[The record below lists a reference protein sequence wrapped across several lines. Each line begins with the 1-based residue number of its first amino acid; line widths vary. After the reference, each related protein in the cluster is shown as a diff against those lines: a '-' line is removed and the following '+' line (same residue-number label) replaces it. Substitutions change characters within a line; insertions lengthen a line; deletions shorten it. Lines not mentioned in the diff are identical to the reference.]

1 MDVNNDGVVNVID
14 IVGTVNLILGDTE
27 PTLLEFCA
35 ADANQD
41 GVINVIDIVS
51 LVNYILSE

>member
-1 MDVNNDGVVNVID
+1 MID
-14 IVGTVNLILGDTE
+14 IVQTVNIILGDVP
-27 PTLLEFCA
+27 PTPLENCA

-51 LVNYILSE
+51 LVNYILS